1 MIAYI
6 DNNKDEYG
14 VEPICKQLPIAPSTY
29 YAAKARTESKRSIA
43 DAVTTEKITRVH
55 RGNYS
60 VYGARKVYAALNRAG
75 YQVARCTVE
84 RLMRRAGLHGVR
96 RAKNPRTTVP
106 GPLSERPADLVRRRF
121 SAPAPNCLWVAD
133 ITYIRTLSGWVYAA
147 FVLDVFSRRVVG
159 WQLSTTMH
167 TALALDALEMGL
179 WTRQRDGRDVS
190 QLVHH
195 SDGGV
200 QYRAIRYTE
209 RLAEAEAV
217 ASVGVKGDSYDN
229 AMAEALNSLF
239 KAELIRNKGP
249 WTGIND
255 LEIAVAEYID
265 WYNHRR
271 LHGEIGYVPPVE
283 AETNFYSNLPAIKT
297 MERV

>member
-1 MIAYI
+1 MGSFHGHQRAFLLAARGHKLLAI
-6 DNNKDEYG
+6 D
-14 VEPICKQLPIAPSTY
+14 
-29 YAAKARTESKRSIA
+29 R
-43 DAVTTEKITRVH
+43 H
-55 RGNYS
+55 
-60 VYGARKVYAALNRAG
+60 
-75 YQVARCTVE
+75 
-84 RLMRRAGLHGVR
+84 
-96 RAKNPRTTVP
+96 
-106 GPLSERPADLVRRRF
+106 F

-133 ITYIRTLSGWVYAA
+133 ITYIRTFSGWVYAA

-179 WTRQRDGRDVS
+179 WTRGRDGRDVS
-190 QLVHH
+190 QLIHH
-195 SDGGV
+195 SDRGV

-209 RLAEAEAV
+209 RLAESEAV
-217 ASVGVKGDSYDN
+217 ASMGAKGDSYDN

-271 LHGEIGYVPPVE
+271 LHGEIGYIPPVE
-283 AETNFYSNLPAIKT
+283 AETIFYSNLPAIKA